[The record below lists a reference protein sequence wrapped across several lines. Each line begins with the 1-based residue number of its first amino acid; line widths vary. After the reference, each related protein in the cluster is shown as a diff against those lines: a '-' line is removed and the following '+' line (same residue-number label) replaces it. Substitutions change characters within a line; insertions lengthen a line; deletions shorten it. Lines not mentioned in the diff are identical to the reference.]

1 MLKSGDFHY
10 YTEDQIERKVRVR
23 REEFPAVYEKLYNAH
38 FLILSAIFF
47 VCAFFGAK
55 AIYLI
60 QLFLFSDASTLTLT
74 SHTEADMA
82 VYLLFMMSLGGLAA
96 STLLFI
102 ENKFF
107 SKGFKKFN
115 DYQVLRKLIRYPQ
128 SKSIISE
135 TEEMSAVSN
144 TQRLFQNKIFR
155 LAISVIIFWLIVPP
169 WTIVS
174 IGNYTK
180 TDSYGI
186 TVHSFFGDSNKRIP
200 WRQVTGV
207 TIACETITG
216 YTRSY
221 SRYIVPEIYIRTNN
235 DWVKVWGGLGM
246 GTPKIDEVINLLE
259 YVKKN
264 GIKISVVPLDDEQQ
278 KIISGLDDISRKQL
292 EMIFSSSTY

>member
-1 MLKSGDFHY
+1 
-10 YTEDQIERKVRVR
+10 
-23 REEFPAVYEKLYNAH
+23 
-38 FLILSAIFF
+38 
-47 VCAFFGAK
+47 
-55 AIYLI
+55 
-60 QLFLFSDASTLTLT
+60 
-74 SHTEADMA
+74 MA